1 MSGNGSR
8 LERVNLMLSSEES
21 EWLNQLAMEIRQQ
34 TGASVS
40 RSEIVRAAIAAL
52 RELHRF
58 CPQSQFGAL
67 TAAKKGTDLRVLAI
81 LAIRAGVLHC

>member
-1 MSGNGSR
+1 MNGNR
-8 LERVNLMLSSEES
+8 RQLERVNFMLSGEES
-21 EWLNQLAMEIRQQ
+21 EWLNQLAAEIRQQ

-67 TAAKKGTDLRVLAI
+67 TAAKKGTDLRVLAT